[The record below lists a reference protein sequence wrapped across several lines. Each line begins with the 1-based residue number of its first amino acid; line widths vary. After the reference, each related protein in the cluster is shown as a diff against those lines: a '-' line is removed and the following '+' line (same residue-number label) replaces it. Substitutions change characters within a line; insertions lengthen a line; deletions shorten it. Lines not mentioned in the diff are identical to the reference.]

1 MKAAYLF
8 TMLVFFGFSAMA
20 QQGAG
25 DFQPMHKEHKSTPA
39 EIIEQFSAPPVE
51 AYALDDGDEITIDVW
66 GRPELSTHQTIG
78 PDGKITLPLTGPF
91 KIAGLTR
98 EEAQKAIT
106 ATYQPYYSNL
116 AVTVRVDH
124 YNSFRVYV
132 LGRVGVPGALL
143 FDKQPTLLDVLT
155 RAASLPIGGVGAE
168 KAGLVRCAVFR
179 GRDKL
184 IWIDLKPL
192 LSEGNLALNI
202 RLGRDDV
209 VYLPDADD
217 QLVYVL
223 GFVKSP
229 GAFRLTPSMS
239 FMDALSLAGGPT
251 QDAAQSKIELVRITN
266 GKQQRI
272 PFKDVLDHKI
282 PNFTLE
288 EGDIIYV
295 PPRKW
300 ASFGYVVEKIA
311 PLATFSIFATVA
323 TQ

>member
-1 MKAAYLF
+1 MKFVLLLTMLTGIPLF
-8 TMLVFFGFSAMA
+8 TNA
-20 QQGAG
+20 QDASGN
-25 DFQPMHKEHKSTPA
+25 FQPLNKEHKSTPA
-39 EIIEQFSAPPVE
+39 EIIEAFSAPPVE
-51 AYALDDGDEITIDVW
+51 SYVLDAGDEITIDVW
-66 GRPELSTHQTIG
+66 DRPELSTHQTVG
-78 PDGKITLPLTGPF
+78 PDGKITLPLTGTF

-98 EEAQKAIT
+98 EDAQKAIIGI
-106 ATYQPYYSNL
+106 YQPYYSNL
-116 AVTVRVDH
+116 AVTLRIDH

-143 FDKQPTLLDVLT
+143 FDKQPTLLDALT
-155 RAASLPIGGVGAE
+155 RAASLPIGGAGAE
-168 KAGLVRCAVFR
+168 KAGLVRCAIFR

-184 IWIDLKPL
+184 IWIDLKQL
-192 LSEGNLALNI
+192 LTEGNLALNI

-251 QDAAQSKIELVRITN
+251 QDAAQSKIELVRLVN
-266 GKQQRI
+266 GKQERI
-272 PFKDVLDHKI
+272 PFQDLLKRKV
-282 PNFTLE
+282 PNFALE

-311 PLATFSIFATVA
+311 PLATFSIVGSLA